1 MSTIDKQLIK
11 FINKND
17 TDKLSRLFQDNDV
30 DVSPEILTKCIKKKA
45 FESFEILLN
54 NLTLDNKYSECY
66 RHALTVNKKND
77 DSRFIKTLLD
87 LNLDIDPS
95 KINIVDLYL
104 YDKELFKLYINKIV
118 DEHAH
123 NENFDDETNYMYL
136 LLVELLHNKTFSYF
150 LKLFNKYVNADNQV
164 KLVKKEVYGHKIITS
179 TYKMNGRQHTYTNT
193 YMLPACKNIA
203 FSHFLTSD
211 DKIFDYNTLM
221 CSTPKDFDEY
231 NILNL
236 YSEASKNYKPHLNN
250 FKLYLKKNPIDISVL
265 NKITKKQFEYFYNGV
280 DNFNEN
286 SITIINCPE
295 YDLLFN
301 SLNKHESFSKKIEYR
316 INMSYS
322 KYRVNTIDSNLQTL
336 YKLHKMGFNFNI
348 YNKITP
354 ELLNEYCKL
363 NNNGT
368 YENANTL
375 LYYVIFGNTIGQN
388 IPIKLKDTIYKICD
402 NSKELSH
409 VYKIND
415 KQ

>member
-1 MSTIDKQLIK
+1 MSTFDKQLIR

-17 TDKLSRLFQDNDV
+17 TDKLLRLFQDND
-30 DVSPEILTKCIKKKA
+30 DIIISPEILTKCIKKQA
-45 FESFEILLN
+45 FESFEVLLDN
-54 NLTLDNKYSECY
+54 ITIDNKYSECY
-66 RHALTVNKKND
+66 RHALTVNKKHD

-95 KINIVDLYL
+95 KINVVDLYL
-104 YDKELFKLYINKIV
+104 YNKELFKLYINKIV
-118 DEHAH
+118 DEYAH
-123 NENFDDETNYMYL
+123 NEDFDDETNYMYL

-164 KLVKKEVYGHKIITS
+164 KLVKKEVYGHKIITD
-179 TYKMNGRQHTYTNT
+179 TYKSNGCQHTYAITRR
-193 YMLPACKNIA
+193 LQACKNIA
-203 FSHFLTSD
+203 FSHFLISD

-231 NILNL
+231 NVLNL

-250 FKLYLKKNPIDISVL
+250 FKLYLKKNPIDFSIL

-280 DNFNEN
+280 SKFDVND
-286 SITIINCPE
+286 IIIDGPE

-301 SLNKHESFSKKIEYR
+301 SLDKHETFTKKIEYR
-316 INMSYS
+316 IINNFYG
-322 KYRVNTIDSNLQTL
+322 IQTL
-336 YKLHKMGFNFNI
+336 YKLHKMGFKFNI

-368 YENANTL
+368 YENADTL
-375 LYYVIFGNTIGQN
+375 LFYIIFGNTIGQKVPN
-388 IPIKLKDTIYKICD
+388 KLKDTIYKICD
-402 NSKELSH
+402 NSKELTH